1 MLKRVEIKQ
10 KRPED
15 KYFEP
20 GIELVV
26 NDSSFSSLLTALS
39 VMQRCTPIG
48 YTLRIDISDFDGEND
63 VVKDVVNIK
72 EDDIIQF

>member
-1 MLKRVEIKQ
+1 MLKKVQISQ
-10 KRPED
+10 QRPED

-26 NDSSFSSLLTALS
+26 NESSFSSLLNALGI
-39 VMQRCTPIG
+39 MQRCTPIG

-63 VVKDVVNIK
+63 AVKDAVNIK